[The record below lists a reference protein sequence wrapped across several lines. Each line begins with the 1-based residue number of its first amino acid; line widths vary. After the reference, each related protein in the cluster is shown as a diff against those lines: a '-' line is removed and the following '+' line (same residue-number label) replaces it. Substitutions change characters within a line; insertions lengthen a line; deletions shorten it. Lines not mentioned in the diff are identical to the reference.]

1 MRLRSTRRLLAAQDE
16 VWALLSEPYHL
27 ADWWPGY
34 SAVRPDRRGLAVGA
48 RWTVTRSD
56 RPGLLRTPRGEGT
69 LVITRVEPPAALGWR
84 DVQQALEVAVTVR
97 PVDGQSEAAVELT
110 VAAWRVPLEGL
121 RRVPEGALAR
131 LHALWQ
137 TAERLR

>member
-16 VWALLSEPYHL
+16 IWALLSEPYHL

-56 RPGLLRTPRGEGT
+56 RPGLLRTPRGEGI
-69 LVITRVEPPAALGWR
+69 LVITRVEPPATLGWR
-84 DVQQALEVAVTVR
+84 DLQQAFEVAVTK
-97 PVDGQSEAAVELT
+97 
-110 VAAWRVPLEGL
+110 L
-121 RRVPEGALAR
+121 R
-131 LHALWQ
+131 Q
-137 TAERLR
+137 TAVLG